1 MTITASQSGNSN
13 YNAASNV
20 TQTLTVTLAD
30 IEEIIFPQYIQGV
43 NGTNSNRIPS
53 AYYLKLNNLNPNT
66 TYRFYGGFVTA
77 TDLSTSSGAGNNIYV
92 NYSGGS
98 FTRSSSPSFATAGN
112 YGTLTT
118 NAIGSYSGWFVMEPT
133 GNAARFVP
141 GTNLFFRVSLNDG
154 NNGTTAVN
162 YRTSANTLKVI
173 NLVAS
178 AGANNGT
185 GLYGTSSA
193 SAKNFAVLY
202 DNINGIGR
210 PVSASFIEDDGTANT
225 TANSYSS
232 FYNTNV
238 NGVSGAYGVVIPNT
252 NANGIKRIEFKKT
265 SDNSLIYAVTDN
277 DGNWSGSA
285 NTVNPTGGTI
295 PISLPHSVFDDAI
308 FNENSGISLNQN
320 TTINNTLFL
329 LNGTLNLGANNLTLN
344 GVINRTSGFINASNS
359 ASTVTF
365 GGSIAQSI
373 PSSTFTGEIN
383 NLNINNSQG
392 LTTNQNLTVTNVLTI
407 SNGVI
412 DLGASNLILG
422 TNALI
427 SVINPSSSKMI
438 LTSGSGELRKRYN
451 PGNNQNP
458 SGFLFPIGT
467 YGLYSPV
474 HLDFT
479 NANFGSDAYLR
490 LRVEPTKSS
499 QLSNSISSYLNR
511 NWIVEPNDISNFTY
525 DIRLKYNATDFVA
538 GGMTEDDIIPIKY
551 SNGQWNQP
559 AGLLEPFTN
568 ATNESSNYFAF
579 GISSI
584 DSIFNSNRVL
594 LWGGLQSFSEFGGA
608 GQTGQPLPVELVSFK
623 GSCIEEQ
630 NVLTWQTA
638 SEFNSSHFDI
648 EKSRDGETWNAI
660 GKELAAGN
668 SNELL
673 NYQFVDNEKNNATVY
688 YRLNQV
694 DVDGKNEY
702 FGPISISCNQND
714 FQVSTLPNP
723 SDEDFF
729 LKVISDKDSRSIC
742 TIKDLNGQVILNK
755 ELELKY
761 GINLFKLQPSLLS
774 GIYFIEITTE
784 QAERKIIK
792 HQRF

>member
-1 MTITASQSGNSN
+1 
-13 YNAASNV
+13 
-20 TQTLTVTLAD
+20 
-30 IEEIIFPQYIQGV
+30 
-43 NGTNSNRIPS
+43 
-53 AYYLKLNNLNPNT
+53 
-66 TYRFYGGFVTA
+66 
-77 TDLSTSSGAGNNIYV
+77 
-92 NYSGGS
+92 
-98 FTRSSSPSFATAGN
+98 
-112 YGTLTT
+112 
-118 NAIGSYSGWFVMEPT
+118 
-133 GNAARFVP
+133 
-141 GTNLFFRVSLNDG
+141 
-154 NNGTTAVN
+154 
-162 YRTSANTLKVI
+162 
-173 NLVAS
+173 
-178 AGANNGT
+178 
-185 GLYGTSSA
+185 
-193 SAKNFAVLY
+193 
-202 DNINGIGR
+202 
-210 PVSASFIEDDGTANT
+210 
-225 TANSYSS
+225 
-232 FYNTNV
+232 V
-238 NGVSGAYGVVIPNT
+238 NGV
-252 NANGIKRIEFKKT
+252 KRIEFKKT

-277 DGNWSGSA
+277 DAVWA
-285 NTVNPTGGTI
+285 ETVNTINPTGGTI

-308 FNENSGISLNQN
+308 FNESSGISLNQN

-568 ATNESSNYFAF
+568 ATNESLNYFAF